1 MERDEVISWQR
12 VTATVAPIHRKKTDS
27 RLASESQSVEISNVS
42 STHESRAHKPPTH
55 VSPAREPPV
64 RKSLLASANLDSHWE
79 RKLQRGLV
87 HPDMRVDFHGHSLAS
102 AHRLL
107 EETLTRALT
116 RGQARARARAR
127 ASGSG
132 NTSKTRLLLIIA
144 GRSRTPHL
152 RNLPGE
158 PLPRG
163 AIRAALLDWL
173 ACYESKIIAVRSAHS
188 RHGGDGAVYVL
199 LRK

>member
-1 MERDEVISWQR
+1 MTNRRMERDEVISWQR

-64 RKSLLASANLDSHWE
+64 RKSLLASVNLNSYWE
-79 RKLQRGLV
+79 RKFRRGLA

-107 EETLTRALT
+107 EETLTRALA
-116 RGQARARARAR
+116 RGQG
-127 ASGSG
+127 SGSG
-132 NTSKTRLLLIIA
+132 NTNRARLLLIIA

-173 ACYESKIIAVRSAHS
+173 ARYESKIIAIRPAH
-188 RHGGDGAVYVL
+188 RCHGGDGAVYVL